1 MVTLLYRNSL
11 AFCVHTKKGVSEI
24 SLTNTKNSRT
34 QVIQPGKWVEAET
47 TLDIIAKQFQ
57 DQHLQLL
64 IDGKIHQT
72 IPLTNTM
79 SERNFEYLFE
89 FTELDLSASEKVT
102 FQIVGREIVF
112 WGVTKPS
119 IVIMNDVTVSLD
131 TSSDTSPIGFG
142 SVGDFEF
149 KPQTFSY
156 HLGNEVIEQYTPLE
170 IEIIGSNSS
179 AYSLSA
185 SNSGTLHY
193 EDIIVDIELLYDE
206 EPIGETPVKI
216 FKGISTEPLT
226 FKNFKLRISNPS
238 QIVAGQDYTTT
249 ITWTLTNAN

>member
-1 MVTLLYRNSL
+1 MCTY
-11 AFCVHTKKGVSEI
+11 KKGVSEI

-34 QVIQPGKWVEAET
+34 QVIQQGKWVEAET

-64 IDGKIHQT
+64 IDGTIHQT
-72 IPLTNTM
+72 ILLTNTM
-79 SERNFEYLFE
+79 SESNFEYPFE
-89 FTELDLSASEKVT
+89 FTELDLSASENVT
-102 FQIVGREIVF
+102 FHIVGREIVF
-112 WGVTKPS
+112 RGVTKPS
-119 IVIMNDVTVSLD
+119 IVIMNDVMVSLD
-131 TSSDTSPIGFG
+131 TSSDTSPIGFR

-156 HLGNEVIEQYTPLE
+156 HLGNKTIEQSTPLE

-185 SNSGTLHY
+185 SNSGTLYY

-206 EPIGETPVKI
+206 EPIGETPVNI
-216 FKGISTEPLT
+216 FKGESHDPLT
-226 FKNFKLRISNPS
+226 FEDFKLRISNPS